1 MDSADGATGAET
13 AAQLAKARTIGAVGL
28 AFVLH
33 CLQRQYQ
40 VRALQR
46 VLKETDNPLG
56 AAWDHWRQTLT
67 DASHLMLA
75 FCCAQAAAAEGRK
88 PPQDAS
94 LQQLSAAQAN
104 AAKRRFVQQ
113 LPAVVLTMDDAMAL
127 LDEPGGSPG
136 DAKEGGGG
144 ATPTK
149 LKRRVYDIVAMLESL
164 GVISRGDGMY
174 DFDKRGKLV
183 FRGFGALPAVV
194 AALAGVERD
203 KRFPL
208 EAELDSI
215 YEAAATGRMPVAVIA
230 SAKACAAK
238 EVAAAKSRGRTGPM
252 PAPVSLQPLPLQP
265 LQPHS

>member
-56 AAWDHWRQTLT
+56 AAWDHWRKTLT

-113 LPAVVLTMDDAMAL
+113 LRQDGDD
-127 LDEPGGSPG
+127 
-136 DAKEGGGG
+136 
-144 ATPTK
+144 
-149 LKRRVYDIVAMLESL
+149 
-164 GVISRGDGMY
+164 
-174 DFDKRGKLV
+174 
-183 FRGFGALPAVV
+183 
-194 AALAGVERD
+194 ERIPKHREED
-203 KRFPL
+203 C
-208 EAELDSI
+208 
-215 YEAAATGRMPVAVIA
+215 G
-230 SAKACAAK
+230 
-238 EVAAAKSRGRTGPM
+238 
-252 PAPVSLQPLPLQP
+252 
-265 LQPHS
+265 